1 MNLILLGLPGAGK
14 GTQAKMISQE
24 YKIPHISTGDIF
36 RKLIDKGT
44 PLGKKAEKYIKRGE
58 LVPDEDTI
66 NLIRKKLAEI
76 ENSKGFI
83 LDGFPRAL
91 KQARA
96 LSEILQEMGKK
107 LNLVIHIKVEE
118 DVLIKRISGRRVCP
132 VCGATYHVEFNPP
145 EKEGTCDKCGSQLV
159 QRTDDI
165 EKTVEIRI
173 KKHAEQ
179 LKELKSYYQAQGL
192 LKTVSA
198 EGIEELFNEIKK
210 LIEVHR

>member
-24 YKIPHISTGDIF
+24 YKIPHISIGDIF

-83 LDGFPRAL
+83 LDGFPRTL

>member
-83 LDGFPRAL
+83 LDGFPRTL